1 MRFLKST
8 GVLLLQLA
16 TFLALMSVLSY
27 LTTFATA
34 ERYAGIGEPSRLFPM
49 VVVQPAESPSAKP
62 QYQLLRWSNRK
73 GMEGAAAPDFR
84 LPEREGQFEL
94 PKIGDY
100 EPLVRFT
107 VDNEADG
114 RLRVAVTVT
123 DDDYVVYSTYIT
135 DGASVTPVNFRVWG
149 PSSALLALIPATVL
163 TWGLSRG
170 VAWWW
175 RRRKAVKTPAAD

>member
-1 MRFLKST
+1 MRFLIRT
-8 GVLLLQLA
+8 GTVLLQLV
-16 TFLALMSVLSY
+16 TFLALMSLLSY

-34 ERYAGIGEPSRLFPM
+34 ERYTGVGEPSRLFAIIA
-49 VVVQPAESPSAKP
+49 VKPAESPSAKT
-62 QYQLLRWSNRK
+62 QYQLLRWPNRK

-84 LPEREGQFEL
+84 LPEKEGQFEL
-94 PKIGDY
+94 PKTGDY
-100 EPLVRFT
+100 QPLVHF
-107 VDNEADG
+107 DAEPQADG

-163 TWGLSRG
+163 TWGLSRW